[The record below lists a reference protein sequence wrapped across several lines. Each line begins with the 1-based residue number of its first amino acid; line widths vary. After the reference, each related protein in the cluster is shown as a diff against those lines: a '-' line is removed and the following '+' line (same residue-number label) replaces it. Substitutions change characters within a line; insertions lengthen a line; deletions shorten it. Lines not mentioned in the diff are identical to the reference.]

1 MTMLDPGQRFP
12 DFSLQNQDGK
22 TETLADY
29 TGKWLVVY
37 VYPKDDTP
45 GCTIQGKAFTA
56 TKAEFEKRGIH
67 VAGVSADDVASHKEF
82 CNKYSLTVEL
92 LSDPSASLLKAL
104 GVPQSEYKGTL
115 YWGRTTFVVDP
126 KGVLRKVY
134 PNVSPQGHEET
145 LLKDIVA
152 LQG

>member
-1 MTMLDPGQRFP
+1 MLDAGQRFP

-67 VAGVSADDVASHKEF
+67 VAGVSADDVASHKDF